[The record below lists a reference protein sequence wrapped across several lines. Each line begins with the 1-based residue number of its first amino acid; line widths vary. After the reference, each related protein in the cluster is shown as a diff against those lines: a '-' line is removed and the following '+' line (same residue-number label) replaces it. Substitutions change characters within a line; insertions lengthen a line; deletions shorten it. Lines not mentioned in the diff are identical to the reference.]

1 MRASILTFIFI
12 ISEYSIITGGYGN
25 CGNPNVI
32 DNAEIKTNVTV
43 QKFRMSCKEGYV
55 RKAGTSNLF
64 QCNKSKWINEPPLK
78 CIRDPKRPLP
88 VATTLI
94 STSHSPVTLSW
105 SSPTPKTHQTPT
117 EPESISTTSGKIVFT
132 ATHTASTTS
141 STSYQSSQRTTAME
155 ETPLATSITARI
167 TALPTTEKENLTT
180 VSSHTP
186 SSISTTSTVAGNKSH
201 GIATELDSSTK
212 GITAGIIILVIIAGL
227 AATIAI
233 LFWRKRSK
241 LRSTSHPIEMTIQN
255 PGSDQPLIMAS
266 PITSSC
272 PPDSVQPPFTPFEDS
287 PKCIYTNAPLS
298 A

>member
-43 QKFRMSCKEGYV
+43 QTFRMPCKEGYV
-55 RKAGTSNLF
+55 RKAGTSNF
-64 QCNKSKWINEPPLK
+64 FKCKESKWINEPPLI
-78 CIRDPKRPLP
+78 CIRDPTRPLP

-105 SSPTPKTHQTPT
+105 FSPTPKTHPTTT
-117 EPESISTTSGKIVFT
+117 EPESISTTT
-132 ATHTASTTS
+132 A
-141 STSYQSSQRTTAME
+141 
-155 ETPLATSITARI
+155 
-167 TALPTTEKENLTT
+167 
-180 VSSHTP
+180 
-186 SSISTTSTVAGNKSH
+186 
-201 GIATELDSSTK
+201 TK
-212 GITAGIIILVIIAGL
+212 GITAGSIILVIIAGL
-227 AATIAI
+227 AAAI

-255 PGSDQPLIMAS
+255 PDSDQPLIMAS
-266 PITSSC
+266 PITISC
-272 PPDSVQPPFTPFEDS
+272 PPDSVQPLFTPFEDS
-287 PKCIYTNAPLS
+287 PKGIYANVPLS

>member
-117 EPESISTTSGKIVFT
+117 EPESISTTS
-132 ATHTASTTS
+132 A
-141 STSYQSSQRTTAME
+141 
-155 ETPLATSITARI
+155 
-167 TALPTTEKENLTT
+167 
-180 VSSHTP
+180 
-186 SSISTTSTVAGNKSH
+186 VAGNKSH